1 MRTTTYA
8 QADIGIEAELERL
21 EKLAALLDTSFKIP
35 YTDFRVGL
43 DAIVGLI
50 PGVGDVSMSFISFWI
65 VARAWRLGAGPGT
78 ILHMCWNIGVDAFIG
93 LFPLVGDVLDVGWK
107 ANSRNV
113 RLLRETLEAKGMIGK
128 TIDMQA

>member
-1 MRTTTYA
+1 
-8 QADIGIEAELERL
+8 
-21 EKLAALLDTSFKIP
+21 
-35 YTDFRVGL
+35 
-43 DAIVGLI
+43 
-50 PGVGDVSMSFISFWI
+50 MSFISFWI
-65 VARAWRLGAGPGT
+65 AARAWRLGAGPGT

-128 TIDMQA
+128 TIEMQA